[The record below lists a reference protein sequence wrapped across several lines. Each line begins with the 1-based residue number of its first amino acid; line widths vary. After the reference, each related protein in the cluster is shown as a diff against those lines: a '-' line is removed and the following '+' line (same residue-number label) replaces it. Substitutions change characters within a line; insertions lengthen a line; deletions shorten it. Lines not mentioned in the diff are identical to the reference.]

1 MKRKNPAGIQSRV
14 NQRGVIELWLG
25 KPDDPESDCIV
36 QFHSDYL
43 ESVKDVL
50 DNIDKSPR
58 YDGNMN
64 YGVRK

>member
-14 NQRGVIELWLG
+14 NPRGVIELWLG
-25 KPDDPESDCIV
+25 KPDDPESDCIA

-43 ESVKDVL
+43 ESVKHVL
-50 DNIDKSPR
+50 ANINKSPR
-58 YDGNMN
+58 YTGNMS